1 MHFLSIGFILPRH
14 DIDPADLPGV
24 HLHNVRLARQLWA
37 ARAHP
42 RQVNGTTDSWLSCLG
57 GHLAHWTEFQT
68 LSGAYSSEANPAPV
82 IIRNDGTPVSAD
94 VRLFGESMWHATT
107 QAEVELQL
115 TNWQLVMH
123 RLDQRERQLTG
134 NEEQR
139 STPATVS

>member
-1 MHFLSIGFILPRH
+1 MHFLNIGFILPRH

-24 HLHNVRLARQLWA
+24 HLHNVQLARRLWT

-42 RQVNGTTDSWLSCLG
+42 RQVDNTDGWMACLG

-68 LSGAYSSEANPAPV
+68 LSGAYTSEANPAPV

-107 QAEVELQL
+107 ATEHKLEL

-123 RLDQRERQLTG
+123 RLEQRERQI
-134 NEEQR
+134 EEQR